1 MTKASSARP
10 AKRLGVINCK
20 KLERVTFLEEKK
32 FFFQGQFCLIYYIKF
47 EATLAIFGLCVAQ
60 INEIAKL
67 CIVTFD

>member
-20 KLERVTFLEEKK
+20 KLERVTFLEKK
-32 FFFQGQFCLIYYIKF
+32 IFFFQGQSCLTIKF
-47 EATLAIFGLCVAQ
+47 EAALAISGLCVAQ